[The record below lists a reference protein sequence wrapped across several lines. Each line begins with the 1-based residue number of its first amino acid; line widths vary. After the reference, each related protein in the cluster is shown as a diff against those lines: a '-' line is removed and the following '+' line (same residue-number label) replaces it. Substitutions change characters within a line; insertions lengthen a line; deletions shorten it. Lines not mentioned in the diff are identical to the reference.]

1 MGGVDIIACSCDRVH
16 DVAMSDH
23 VAKLQG
29 MLVKCS
35 RFAPRAALTN
45 CLPAA
50 GNPAKLYSYH
60 CTEYTLVRTYD
71 RNGQHELVH
80 EEVETRSLPRSTK
93 IPVASR

>member
-1 MGGVDIIACSCDRVH
+1 MGGVDIIACSCDRVY

-50 GNPAKLYSYH
+50 GSPAKLYSY
-60 CTEYTLVRTYD
+60 RTCD

-80 EEVETRSLPRSTK
+80 EGVETRSRLLQYQLRHDSP
-93 IPVASR
+93 